1 MPFNELL
8 TLILKKTHY
17 AVLVFIVSLF
27 LLPNLNTLDER
38 YILKRHVVIG
48 SHLGSSN
55 FPVIDNFINLVQ
67 SSQFKSGLDFGNVT
81 INFDGDVK
89 DGLIATFQGQSK
101 ESLIEASYKWMAR
114 INKIEEDLFKEDT
127 LKTHQHSIERLKSII
142 KFYEGH
148 EPTFSNVQPLNEL
161 ALYHL
166 LDDDREVKTW
176 INLNDAKF
184 RLKAK
189 LEEDI
194 LVPTR
199 YFFEGENSTS
209 LYFPNRAVFVGLS
222 LIFSFL
228 YLLIIIGLGYRKKS

>member
-27 LLPNLNTLDER
+27 LLSNLNIWEER
-38 YILKRHVVIG
+38 YILKRNVVIG

-55 FPVIDNFINLVQ
+55 FPIVDNFVNLTH
-67 SSQFKSGLDFGNVT
+67 SPQFKSSLDIGDVSIDFQ
-81 INFDGDVK
+81 GDVK
-89 DGLIATFQGQSK
+89 NGLVVTFQGKSK
-101 ESLIEASYKWMAR
+101 EIMIEASYKWMAR
-114 INKIEEDLFKEDT
+114 INKIEKDLFEEET

-142 KFYEGH
+142 KFYEGY

-166 LDDDREVKTW
+166 LGDDRELNIWK
-176 INLNDAKF
+176 NLNDAKF

-199 YFFEGENSTS
+199 YFFEDENSIS
-209 LYFPNRAVFVGLS
+209 MYFPNQAVFVGLS

-228 YLLIIIGLGYRKKS
+228 YLFIIIGLGYRKKS